1 MARVWNVKVDERMYA
16 VQLKGRKVGVNGEK
30 LKLNKYRK
38 KTGLVH
44 EEYEFPVGSKNALL
58 VLKNMSAPQLVI
70 DGIDCATGEK
80 YVPFKMPWWSYI
92 FIVLHLINFMNGA
105 IGALAAIVGVGAATA
120 ISNNSRMN
128 IVVRLLLNI
137 VLLVLLYGMVIG
149 LAIAIRGAIY

>member
-16 VQLKGRKVGVNGEK
+16 VQLKGRKVDVNGEK
-30 LKLNKYRK
+30 LKLSKYKK

-70 DGIDCATGEK
+70 DGIDCATGEQ

-137 VLLVLLYGMVIG
+137 VLLELLYWKFIC
-149 LAIAIRGAIY
+149 LSFAITGAIY

>member
-1 MARVWNVKVDERMYA
+1 M
-16 VQLKGRKVGVNGEK
+16 
-30 LKLNKYRK
+30 
-38 KTGLVH
+38 
-44 EEYEFPVGSKNALL
+44 
-58 VLKNMSAPQLVI
+58 I
-70 DGIDCATGEK
+70 DGIDCATGEQ

-149 LAIAIRGAIY
+149 LAFAITGAIY